1 MIEIA
6 VKATTANLGPGFDCM
21 GLALDIENKIIIKES
36 NEEFNDRKN
45 LIYLSMKK
53 IFEIMDKKVPKI
65 SMEQEIGIPISRG
78 LGSSAACIA
87 AGCIAGNILS
97 GANLSIDELI
107 NIGASIEGHPDN
119 IVPAFLGGY
128 TISSLEKDKVVYFR
142 QEAFTGFKYGVMIPD
157 FTLSTTVARNAL
169 PHSIQYK
176 DAVFNV
182 SKSALL
188 SAAMITGDGKLLKFA
203 CKDKIHQP
211 YRKHL
216 IPGFDE
222 ITNMANSLGA
232 LGTFLSGAGPT
243 IVSMLD
249 SKDDMFEIE
258 MNKFLLGLKG
268 GWSLKVIEASNIGVQ
283 AKSI

>member
-21 GLALDIENKIIIKES
+21 GLALDIENKVIIKES
-36 NEEFNDRKN
+36 NEEFKDKKN
-45 LIYLSMKK
+45 LIYFSIKK
-53 IFEIMDKKVPKI
+53 VFEIVGKSIPKLQI
-65 SMEQEIGIPISRG
+65 DQNIQIPISRG

-107 NIGASIEGHPDN
+107 NIGTSIEGHPDN

-128 TISSLEKDKVVYFR
+128 TISSLEEDKVVYFR

-169 PHSIQYK
+169 PDSIQYK

-182 SKSALL
+182 AKSALL

-203 CKDKIHQP
+203 CEDKIHQP

-222 ITNMANSLGA
+222 ITSMANSMGA

-243 IVSMLD
+243 IVSILD
-249 SKDDMFEIE
+249 SEDDIFEIE

-268 GWSLKVIEASNIGVQ
+268 GWSLKVIKASNIGVQ